1 MSMLSLCLHLYSFS
15 HTFDCLFSALPCPL
29 CHILYTG
36 LFLFFFFFFG
46 VLQYMYP
53 QFFFSFL
60 FSLVV
65 G

>member
-36 LFLFFFFFFG
+36 LFLFS
-46 VLQYMYP
+46 
-53 QFFFSFL
+53 FFSFFFLVFFNSCILNFFFL
-60 FSLVV
+60 FFSV
-65 G
+65 